1 MIFYDDARHCQ
12 DLCKFIHENFQLVA
26 EMRQTVS
33 KLKVEQIKTFKIH
46 KKKCCQ
52 NQNVQQYFK
61 TQMSKFENTG
71 DSERAGAEHQVQQV
85 EHEGGHQQ
93 LDRPGKQVSL

>member
-1 MIFYDDARHCQ
+1 MKFYDDAIAKICVN
-12 DLCKFIHENFQLVA
+12 LFMKIFQLVA